1 MPTQLFYNYYRY
13 DVQGVQGEAGVQVL
27 QARLSLQ
34 AEQDTHVL
42 VHVHREGPLLVQEGR
57 LPTPPADRD
66 NLLS

>member
-1 MPTQLFYNYYRY
+1 M
-13 DVQGVQGEAGVQVL
+13 QGIQGEAGVQVL
-27 QARLSLQ
+27 QARLALQ
-34 AEQDTHVL
+34 AEQDTHVR